1 MDAARYSGGI
11 WCLWDL
17 ALWKVEVLN
26 STNQFVHLQVT
37 WKRSMVWLVTIVYA
51 SASYVRRQELWDK
64 LSNLATN
71 IVDPWVVLGDFNDI
85 LVDHERKGGSPNFWI
100 RGMNGFRSMVQDCNL
115 LDMGFQ
121 GSLFT
126 WKHGNLFQRLDW
138 GFLQFTWKMN
148 FPSASVIHLPFF
160 KSDHRMVMVQIK

>member
-37 WKRSMVWLVTIVYA
+37 WKRSIVWLVTIVYA
-51 SASYVRRQELWDK
+51 SASYVRRQELWDE

-85 LVDHERKGGSPNFWI
+85 LVDHERKGGSPNFSI
-100 RGMNGFRSMVQDCNL
+100 RGMNGFRSMMQDCNL

-126 WKHGNLFQRLDW
+126 WKHGNLFKRLDW
-138 GFLQFTWKMN
+138 VFCNLHGK
-148 FPSASVIHLPFF
+148 
-160 KSDHRMVMVQIK
+160 